1 MRVALTGA
9 SGFIGSVVAR
19 RLHEAGHEV
28 TALVR
33 ESSRRDHIEP
43 YVDRFVVGAQAD
55 ESVWP
60 ELLDGADCVIHNS
73 VDWKALKPL
82 DLDAHLRSNLTGSIK
97 LLHAAVPRQFVFV
110 STIAVHHDMRPN
122 AHDDEGRGLVDEDH
136 PLRPSMLYGAYK
148 AAVEAHLWSAHF
160 STGQNT
166 CAIRPCGVYGIDP
179 NLERSQGFKLLKAI
193 ANGRAWEQ
201 EAGGK
206 FVHVEDTAAAIVAC
220 VGNDATAGRP
230 FNLVDCYARWADWA
244 RMAGE
249 VLCLDAE
256 ADESSPASP
265 KNVFLKDEAKSLGLG
280 GAFLERGHEGIGEH
294 LTELARVMREKGE
307 L

>member
-1 MRVALTGA
+1 MNIALTGA

-19 RLHEAGHEV
+19 QLHEKGHTV

-33 ESSRRDHIEP
+33 ETSRRDHIEP
-43 YVDRFVVGAQAD
+43 FVDRFVVGGQAD
-55 ESVWP
+55 EEVWP
-60 ELLDGADCVIHNS
+60 ELLEGADCVIHNS

-82 DLDAHLRSNLTGSIK
+82 DLGAHLRTNLNGSIK
-97 LLHAAVPRQFVFV
+97 LLHAAAPRRFVFV

-122 AHDDEGRGLVDEDH
+122 ARDGEGRGLIDEDH
-136 PLRPSMLYGAYK
+136 PLRPAMLYGAYK
-148 AAVEAHLWSAHF
+148 AAVEVHLWSAHY
-160 STGQNT
+160 STGQHT
-166 CAIRPCGVYGIDP
+166 CAVRPCGVYGIDP
-179 NLERSQGFKLLKAI
+179 NLSRSHGYKLLKAI
-193 ANGRAWEQ
+193 AEGKPWAQ

-220 VGNDATAGRP
+220 VGNDNAAGRP

-249 VLCLDAE
+249 VLGVDAKT
-256 ADESSPASP
+256 DTSSPASP
-265 KNVFLKDEAKSLGLG
+265 KNVFLKDEAKSLGVG
-280 GAFLERGHEGIGEH
+280 GEFLERGHEGIRAH
-294 LTELARVMREKGE
+294 LEQLVGVMRERGE

>member
-19 RLHEAGHEV
+19 RLQEAGHAV

-33 ESSRRDHIEP
+33 ATSRRDHIEP
-43 YVDRFVVGAQAD
+43 YVDRFVVGEQAD

-60 ELLDGADCVIHNS
+60 DLLDGADCVIHNS

-82 DLDAHLRSNLTGSIK
+82 DLNAHLRSNLDGSIK
-97 LLHAAVPRQFVFV
+97 LLHAAAPRQFVFV
-110 STIAVHHDMRPN
+110 STIAVHHDMRPRSR
-122 AHDDEGRGLVDEDH
+122 DDQGRGLIDEDH

-148 AAVEAHLWSAHF
+148 AAVEAHLWSAHY
-160 STGQNT
+160 SAGRNT
-166 CAIRPCGVYGIDP
+166 CAVRPCGVYGIDP
-179 NLERSQGFKLLKAI
+179 DLPRSHGYKLLKAV
-193 ANGRAWEQ
+193 ASGKPWEQ
-201 EAGGK
+201 EQGGK

-220 VGNDATAGRP
+220 VGNDRAAGRP

-249 VLCLDAE
+249 VLGVDTKVNQTSPP
-256 ADESSPASP
+256 SS
-265 KNVFLKDEAKSLGLG
+265 KNIFLKDEAKSLGIG
-280 GAFLERGHEGIGEH
+280 GEFLERGHTGIRAH
-294 LTELARVMREKGE
+294 LQRLSGVMSERGD